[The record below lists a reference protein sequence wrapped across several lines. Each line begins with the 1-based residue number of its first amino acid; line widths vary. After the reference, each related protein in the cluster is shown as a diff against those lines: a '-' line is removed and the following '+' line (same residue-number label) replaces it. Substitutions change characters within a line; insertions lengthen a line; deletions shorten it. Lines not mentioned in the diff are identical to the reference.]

1 MVAKKASSK
10 KKASAKKKTTAAA
23 SAAKVKLDFGALDP
37 SKLEAIQRCLAKG
50 KLAVTVSRVS
60 LGKTK
65 IKDPWLYD

>member
-10 KKASAKKKTTAAA
+10 KKKASAKKKTAA

-37 SKLEAIQRCLAKG
+37 AKVEAIQRCLAKG
-50 KLAVTVSRVS
+50 KLAVTVNKVS
-60 LGKTK
+60 LGKAR